1 MVQQFGS
8 DLQKDI
14 YYQFEKTLKNFK
26 ELQLEHSD
34 LWIESGYSR
43 TFDIVI
49 YKGNHARAL
58 VEIKS
63 TLNQNTLVQAKN
75 SVLSGLEITNA
86 RFGIITDGV
95 IFHLFDRNKF
105 QSDFIEVTYSNL
117 IEKIQFPGLVIIS
130 EELKIKIQ
138 SIFIQASAIFLNNSE
153 ALKELVMSS
162 SFFTYL
168 DFDNDINQ
176 FYFNDKE
183 KGKSSFENKIFL
195 ALMGKFNERK
205 ICRYTSLES
214 LFSTLNNI
222 SFRMNGLVAMN
233 DISEVDYVDNYLNKF
248 NRPFNRLHHTS
259 VMAINKRY
267 ISSCSTLKNKDNLTM
282 WRLYASD
289 SSGVCLTFSINNKNL
304 GNNTFIHKVKYAD
317 LKGKHNELEYLKMI
331 IDQVKQLT
339 GFAFKFRNLG
349 YWKHFFKPKE
359 YEIEDEVRL
368 LVIDDAN
375 LKSIKNDWVM
385 TNSHSIFNPVIDF
398 RLNDRLFPLQL
409 REIMLGPKCP
419 EKENNKV
426 QIEELIRRKKRE
438 IIVEKM
444 NSNLNNLKVEISQI
458 NHYR

>member
-8 DLQKDI
+8 DLEKEI
-14 YYQFEKTLKNFK
+14 YGRFEKSLKDFK

-34 LWIESGYSR
+34 LWIDAGYSR

-63 TLNQNTLVQAKN
+63 ILNQNTLIQAKN
-75 SVLSGLEITNA
+75 SLLSGLEITNA
-86 RFGIITDGV
+86 RFGIITDGN
-95 IFHLFDRNKF
+95 IFYFFDRNKF
-105 QSDFIEVTYSNL
+105 KKDFREIRY
-117 IEKIQFPGLVIIS
+117 
-130 EELKIKIQ
+130 EELLEGIINPEIVEISDELKNDIR
-138 SIFIQASAIFLNNSE
+138 SIFFSSANNFLGNNTEISKLLE
-153 ALKELVMSS
+153 SP

-195 ALMGKFNERK
+195 ALMGQFKEQK

-339 GFAFKFRNLG
+339 GFTFKFRNLG

-385 TNSHSIFNPVIDF
+385 TNSHFTFNPVIDF

-438 IIVEKM
+438 ITVEKM